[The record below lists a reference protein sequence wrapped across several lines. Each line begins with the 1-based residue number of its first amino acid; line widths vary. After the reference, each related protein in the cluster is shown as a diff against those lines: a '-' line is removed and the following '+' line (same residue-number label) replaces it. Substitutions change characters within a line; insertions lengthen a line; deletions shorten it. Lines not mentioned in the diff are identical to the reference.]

1 MMMLMIMMMM
11 MMMTKFN
18 YSIYGSFSS
27 SLSSSLSSSGNQIK
41 SNSPIELF
49 LFPLLID
56 SFRFFVIER
65 SMKEKKKT
73 ERQMCSIASA
83 FFK

>member
-1 MMMLMIMMMM
+1 MMMM
-11 MMMTKFN
+11 MMMMMITTKFN

-27 SLSSSLSSSGNQIK
+27 SLSSSLSSTGNQIK

-65 SMKEKKKT
+65 SMKEKKKKKK
-73 ERQMCSIASA
+73 RQMCSIASA